1 MMNDDSPLNI
11 PYRGKKELKYIQKH
25 FRKKTGGDK
34 SSYRVLLFSFLVAL
48 ILLLL
53 FLGPL
58 NSSRDSKR
66 DVHIPYG
73 TIVPVRI
80 LEQPTVIP
88 EK

>member
-1 MMNDDSPLNI
+1 MNDDSPLKI
-11 PYRGKKELKYIQKH
+11 PYRGKKELKDIQKH

-34 SSYRVLLFSFLVAL
+34 SYYPVLFSFSVAL
-48 ILLLL
+48 LLLLL

-80 LEQPTVIP
+80 LEQPTAIP